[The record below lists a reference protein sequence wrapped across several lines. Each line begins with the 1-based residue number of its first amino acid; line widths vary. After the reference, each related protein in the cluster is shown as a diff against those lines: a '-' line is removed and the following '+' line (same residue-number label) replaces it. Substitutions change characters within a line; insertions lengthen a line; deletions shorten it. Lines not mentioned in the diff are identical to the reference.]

1 MNSQKFAG
9 TLATL
14 IGLAVAAVVV
24 LSKPKFDTP
33 VPTAQKTEAAKT
45 PAETLPAVRG
55 PVVREV
61 PQ

>member
-1 MNSQKFAG
+1 MNSQKFAA

-24 LSKPKFDTP
+24 MSKPKFDAP
-33 VPTAQKTEAAKT
+33 ARQEEKTEAAKP
-45 PAETLPAVRG
+45 PAETGPPVRG